1 MTPVVSVSAN
11 RAPIDYATMRVQF
24 QSARAAA
31 AAASCVVALI
41 LVASDTGAFAV
52 PYAVG
57 AFVIAAD
64 ALYRRTHGDSAATP
78 LLIDI
83 TALGAMFTFGGTAPA
98 VQVAALAYG
107 LVAMALLLPVRQAGF
122 FFAYAV
128 VWAAVVTATG
138 GTGLLTTSAHSGFN
152 AYLTIVLMVAIAALI
167 SGAARVLIQVQD
179 RQQRLLEQERRT
191 VQVKNEFVSM
201 VSHELRTPITGISG
215 FSETLRA
222 HWRDLPP
229 SEVDEFLTI
238 LRGES
243 DHLANLV
250 EDILVIPRLD
260 SGHLRIHLEQV
271 SVATVAE
278 TVAETV
284 FDDDT
289 SVEIDIP
296 VYVTVWSDP
305 ARLRQILRNLMENAR
320 KYGGNEVYVSGEER
334 REGTYTVIVADNGI
348 GVAEADR
355 ERIFEHFEQL
365 SSGDAR
371 LEQGVGLGL
380 PIAKKLAM
388 AMGGDLWYEDRF
400 PVGAQFCFDV
410 DLVKEAEREAGSLPA
425 EASGN
430 R

>member
-1 MTPVVSVSAN
+1 MTPVVSAN
-11 RAPIDYATMRVQF
+11 RAPIAYATIRVPF
-24 QSARAAA
+24 QSARAAI
-31 AAASCVVALI
+31 AAASCVVALVV
-41 LVASDTGAFAV
+41 VASGGGTFAI

-57 AFVIAAD
+57 GFVIAAD
-64 ALYRRTHGDSAATP
+64 ALYRRTHGDSASAS

-83 TALGAMFTFGGTAPA
+83 TALGAMFTVGGAAPA

-122 FFAYAV
+122 FFVYAV
-128 VWAAVVTATG
+128 AWAVVVATTG
-138 GTGLLTTSAHSGFN
+138 GTGLLSTNTHAGFD
-152 AYLTIVLMVAIAALI
+152 ALLTVVLMVAIAALI
-167 SGAARVLIQVQD
+167 SGAARVLIQIQD

-215 FSETLRA
+215 FSETLRD

-250 EDILVIPRLD
+250 EDILVIPRLE
-260 SGHLRIHLEQV
+260 SGHLRFHLEQV
-271 SVATVAE
+271 GIATAAE
-278 TVAETV
+278 KAAEIV
-284 FDDDT
+284 FDKGA

-305 ARLRQILRNLMENAR
+305 VRLRQILRNLMENAS
-320 KYGGNEVYVSGEER
+320 KYGGNEIYVFGEER
-334 REGTYTVIVADNGI
+334 REGTYTVIVADNGS

-380 PIAKKLAM
+380 PIAKKLAT

-410 DLVKEAEREAGSLPA
+410 DMVKENERETTPLPA
-425 EASGN
+425 EATD
-430 R
+430 RR

>member
-1 MTPVVSVSAN
+1 MSAN
-11 RAPIDYATMRVQF
+11 RAPIEYATIRVAF
-24 QSARAAA
+24 HSGRAAIA
-31 AAASCVVALI
+31 ATVCLVALA
-41 LVASDTGAFAV
+41 LVATGVGTFAI
-52 PYAVG
+52 PYVIG
-57 AFVIAAD
+57 GFVVAAD
-64 ALYRRTHGDSAATP
+64 ALYRRTHGDSATAP
-78 LLIDI
+78 LFIDI
-83 TALGAMFTFGGTAPA
+83 TTLGAMFIIGGASPP
-98 VQVAALAYG
+98 VQVAAMAYVF
-107 LVAMALLLPVRQAGF
+107 VAMALLLPVRQAAVLL
-122 FFAYAV
+122 AYAIA
-128 VWAAVVTATG
+128 WAVVVETMG
-138 GTGLLTTSAHSGFN
+138 GAGLLPVDNHGPYN
-152 AYLTIVLMVAIAALI
+152 AFLTVVLLLAVAALI
-167 SGAARVLIQVQD
+167 SGAARVLTQVQD

-215 FSETLRA
+215 FSETLRD

-238 LRGES
+238 LRSES

-260 SGHLRIHLEQV
+260 SGHLRFHLEQV

-278 TVAETV
+278 KAAEAV
-284 FDDDT
+284 FDEES

-305 ARLRQILRNLMENAR
+305 TRLRQILRNLMENAS
-320 KYGGNEVYVSGEER
+320 KYGGNEVYIFGEER
-334 REGTYTVIVADNGI
+334 REGTYTVIVADNGT
-348 GVAEADR
+348 GVVEADR
-355 ERIFEHFEQL
+355 QRIFEHFEQL

-380 PIAKKLAM
+380 PIAKKLAT

-410 DLVKEAEREAGSLPA
+410 DMVKEADRETTPLPA
-425 EASGN
+425 ETTGG